1 MRCLIHFF
9 ENLFGDWEEMCTF
22 AAQHLL
28 YLWIGCAKVTS
39 FYGVAFLID
48 YFVILHTNHFIKS
61 YPWSVFA
68 F

>member
-1 MRCLIHFF
+1 
-9 ENLFGDWEEMCTF
+9 MCTF